1 MLAIAG
7 PTASGKSALAM
18 RMAEALDAEIVNAD
32 ALQVYSR
39 LHVLT
44 ARPSETDLA
53 HVPHHL
59 YGHVDPSTAY
69 STGQWTR
76 EAMETIGE
84 ITERG
89 KHALLVGGTGLYF
102 RSLFN
107 GIAHIP
113 QPTETAQA
121 KADALRDSGELL
133 EEAQRLDPVATA
145 RLSAPD
151 PQRLHRIVAVALGTE
166 KPLSEWWADT
176 TPLVSDYAAL
186 VVDIPREVLYRRIE
200 TRFDRM
206 LDSGAMEEAQGLAH
220 LDPKLP
226 ALKAIGVAH
235 LLSAARGEMSI
246 DEAIDLSRRDT
257 RRLAKRQ
264 MTWFR
269 NQHGHWPRV
278 GWDANPDDV
287 VSAFLQAEPQ

>member
-18 RMAEALDAEIVNAD
+18 RVAEALDAEIVNAD

-39 LHVLT
+39 LRVLT

-76 EAMETIGE
+76 EAMEAIGE
-84 ITERG
+84 IAERG
-89 KHALLVGGTGLYF
+89 KRALLVGGTGLYY

-113 QPTETAQA
+113 EPVEAA
-121 KADALRDSGELL
+121 RLKADALRESGALM
-133 EEAQRLDPVATA
+133 EEARRLDPVATE

-151 PQRLHRIVAVALGTE
+151 PQRLHRIVAVALGTD

-176 TPLVSDYAAL
+176 QPLVPDYAAL
-186 VVDIPREVLYRRIE
+186 VVDVPREVLYRRIE
-200 TRFDRM
+200 ARFDDM
-206 LDSGAMEEAQGLAH
+206 LDAGAMEEAQGLAH
-220 LDPKLP
+220 LDPDLP

-235 LLSAARGEMSI
+235 LLAAARGEMSV
-246 DEAIDLSRRDT
+246 DEAIDLSKRDT

-269 NQHGHWPRV
+269 NQHRHWPRV
-278 GWDANPDDV
+278 GWEANPDDV
-287 VSAFLQAEPQ
+287 VAAFLQAVPQ